1 MGMKQSCV
9 TSVGVWNLSIP
20 QKVTRVQT
28 SHLILWPFFPFSM
41 TDMMD
46 FKETFRNPFI
56 KEATKVGK
64 DFQPHETLR
73 SHARKATVWSVTPV
87 LALALMLSPFIKRN
101 FIQTNNAKDGILK
114 TINQTLFFQNCSKHF
129 YRILV
134 QFFGLFD
141 ILPDRVDGNAMQN
154 NNFQHK
160 PTCNSI
166 DHVFF
171 NHYGL

>member
-1 MGMKQSCV
+1 
-9 TSVGVWNLSIP
+9 
-20 QKVTRVQT
+20 
-28 SHLILWPFFPFSM
+28 M

-87 LALALMLSPFIKRN
+87 FALALMLSPFIKRN

-114 TINQTLFFQNCSKHF
+114 TINQTLFFKNCSKHF
-129 YRILV
+129 YLGTIFWTV
-134 QFFGLFD
+134 
-141 ILPDRVDGNAMQN
+141 
-154 NNFQHK
+154 
-160 PTCNSI
+160 
-166 DHVFF
+166 
-171 NHYGL
+171 

>member
-129 YRILV
+129 YLGTIFWTVWYPSGSIINCILMRY
-134 QFFGLFD
+134 QKQSIKGFIF
-141 ILPDRVDGNAMQN
+141 
-154 NNFQHK
+154 NFQ
-160 PTCNSI
+160 TNCS
-166 DHVFF
+166 
-171 NHYGL
+171 